1 MASMSMRYKAW
12 KYKACYA
19 AMGCAMMWLAAGAHA
34 SETPAM
40 ADAVRL
46 APAFTLQDQH
56 RTSHRY
62 DFPRPKI
69 SVLIFADYAA
79 TAQLEAWI
87 QPLYDRYR
95 DAIAIDGVAVLSK
108 APKLLRGMVRAAFR
122 DRLERPVMLDWS
134 GAVSSD
140 YQYEKGEAN
149 LFVIAPN
156 GRMLLK
162 IVGAVSAAK
171 LERVQQV
178 IDHRR
183 HLN

>member
-1 MASMSMRYKAW
+1 MAMAPEARIG
-12 KYKACYA
+12 A
-19 AMGCAMMWLAAGAHA
+19 AMAMLDA
-34 SETPAM
+34 SG
-40 ADAVRL
+40 L
-46 APAFTLQDQH
+46 APAFTLNDQ
-56 RTSHRY
+56 RQTAHRY

-79 TAQLEAWI
+79 SAQLENWI

-108 APKLLRGMVRAAFR
+108 APRLLRGIVRAAFR
-122 DRLERPVMLDWS
+122 DRLARPVMLDWS

-156 GRMLLK
+156 GRILVK
-162 IVGAVSAAK
+162 VVGAISAAN
-171 LERVQQV
+171 LQRVRHT
-178 IDHRR
+178 IDDQ
-183 HLN
+183 LNVD